1 MNLIKN
7 LYIACFIASAGV
19 TLHAHAESFA
29 SSASS
34 AGSASSGSI
43 SDSLSD
49 SSNSSKDGDKVAN
62 GDYRVVD
69 IARTPERAAFMRVTM
84 RTEDLTQRVVLD
96 LPVEVLNKQAIKEG
110 DFIHA
115 QRRAYGF
122 EFSRA
127 DTKEAFYLVLADN
140 WHDELAARRVVGM

>member
-1 MNLIKN
+1 VNLIRN
-7 LYIACFIASAGV
+7 LRFLCCIAMAGV
-19 TLHAHAESFA
+19 TLHVHAESFA

-49 SSNSSKDGDKVAN
+49 SSNSSTDGNKVAT
-62 GDYRVVD
+62 GDYRIVD
-69 IARTPERAAFMRVTM
+69 IAQTPDRTAFMRVTM
-84 RTEDLTQRVVLD
+84 RTEDLTQHIVLD
-96 LPVEVLNKQAIKEG
+96 LPAEVLNKQALGAG

-122 EFSRA
+122 EFSRR

-140 WHDELAARRVVGM
+140 WHGELATRRVVGM

>member
-1 MNLIKN
+1 MNLIRN
-7 LYIACFIASAGV
+7 LRLTCFIALAGA

-49 SSNSSKDGDKVAN
+49 SSNSSTNQDKVAN
-62 GDYRVVD
+62 GDYRIVD
-69 IARTPERAAFMRVTM
+69 IAQTPDRTAFMRVTM
-84 RTEDLTQRVVLD
+84 QTEDLKQRIVLD
-96 LPVEVLNKQAIKEG
+96 LPAEVLNKQAIGEG

-115 QRRAYGF
+115 QRRVYGF
-122 EFSRA
+122 EFSRR

-140 WHDELAARRVVGM
+140 WHNELATRRVVGM